1 MFTRS
6 PRLTRCLP
14 QEELEIE
21 AAPQIGEQPQINWL
35 STLLPSLGGVGLM
48 LVVTVLIGMNP
59 VSLLFSGPMAILGV
73 VMTVINY
80 NHQSKAFS
88 KREAL
93 RAEKY
98 EQYLARCEERLKAF
112 AAEQRE
118 IALSGNPGPE
128 DCFRFA
134 AELSS
139 GLWMRSPGDPDF
151 LSLRVGTG
159 EEPLTMTVKTP
170 KLGVVLEEDAFTRR
184 PEALAKK
191 YQLVSGIPAAAELF
205 RCSSAGLVG
214 GRGQLLNTIRCMV
227 LQLAALHSYE
237 DVKLAVIF
245 PKEEY
250 EEWAWMRWLPH
261 TFNDSRSTRY
271 MACGAF
277 EASQL
282 LKHLNEACRGGRKK
296 QRSLL
301 EKQFRQFLTM
311 W

>member
-1 MFTRS
+1 
-6 PRLTRCLP
+6 
-14 QEELEIE
+14 
-21 AAPQIGEQPQINWL
+21 
-35 STLLPSLGGVGLM
+35 
-48 LVVTVLIGMNP
+48 
-59 VSLLFSGPMAILGV
+59 
-73 VMTVINY
+73 
-80 NHQSKAFS
+80 
-88 KREAL
+88 
-93 RAEKY
+93 
-98 EQYLARCEERLKAF
+98 
-112 AAEQRE
+112 
-118 IALSGNPGPE
+118 
-128 DCFRFA
+128 
-134 AELSS
+134 
-139 GLWMRSPGDPDF
+139 
-151 LSLRVGTG
+151 
-159 EEPLTMTVKTP
+159 MTVKTP

-282 LKHLNEACRGGRKK
+282 LKHLNEACRGRKK
-296 QRSLL
+296 ETTEPFGKTVPAIPHYVVIVGAPELL
-301 EKQFRQFLTM
+301 KGEEKLFETPGVSSI
-311 W
+311 